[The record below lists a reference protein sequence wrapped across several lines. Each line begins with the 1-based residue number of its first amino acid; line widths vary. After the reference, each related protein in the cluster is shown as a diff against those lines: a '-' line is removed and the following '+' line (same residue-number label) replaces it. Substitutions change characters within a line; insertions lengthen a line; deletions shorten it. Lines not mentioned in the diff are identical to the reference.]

1 VQRLAAALGWK
12 PKRWPRGDTDR
23 WASPALAA
31 GFAGILL
38 WEELANLENTA
49 WLSSCLLLVITA
61 GAVKKGNRTWI
72 TAHRRELV
80 NQASGTMGKFDI
92 AHGIV
97 LAGET
102 PLPHHSTQVCSLQTV
117 VGKIGKIKE
126 PDFIVFDEAHH
137 ATSGSYQKIMEA
149 YPNAKILGVTATPCR
164 TDGKGLG
171 DVFQSM
177 VVGPS
182 TEDLTNDGY
191 LSPARYYCTPCL
203 ADLGGI
209 KKRGGDYV
217 REELADAMDQRAIT
231 GNAIDHYRRI
241 CDGVPMI
248 LFCVSVQH
256 AKDVAS
262 AYLAAGYRATFVDGG
277 LAEDDRTDRLNGLGT
292 GKYQIVTSCDLIG
305 EGLDIPNVVA
315 AQLLRPTESLS
326 LHLQQI
332 GRPLRPVYAAGMPLE
347 TAEDRL
353 AAIASGGKPCAYI
366 LDHVGNCG
374 AVVDG
379 AWQTKH
385 GFATSPREWT
395 LQGKIKKPKGEADV
409 TIKSCPDCF
418 SVHEPANECP
428 FCGHVYEVVRSRK
441 IESVKGDL
449 VEVSREMIE
458 AEKQAR
464 KAEEKKAWTKADLIE
479 LGKQRGY
486 KNPEFWAMMKM
497 KGRRMKSYK
506 N

>member
-1 VQRLAAALGWK
+1 MK
-12 PKRWPRGDTDR
+12 PRPYQHKGIGEIRG
-23 WASPALAA
+23 A
-31 GFAGILL
+31 FAGGNRCVLYVL
-38 WEELANLENTA
+38 PTGGGKTA
-49 WLSSCLLLVITA
+49 TFSMITV
-61 GAVKKGNRTWI
+61 GASQKGTRTWI
-72 TAHRRELV
+72 VAHRRELV
-80 NQASGTMGKFDI
+80 NQASGTLNKFGV

-102 PLPHHSTQVCSLQTV
+102 SLPHLTTQVCSLQTV
-117 VGKIGKIKE
+117 VGRIGKITP

-137 ATSGSYQKIMEA
+137 ATSGSYKKIMDA

-164 TDGKGLG
+164 TDGMGLG

-177 VVGPS
+177 IVGPS
-182 TEDLTNDGY
+182 TADLTNDGY
-191 LSPARYYCTPCL
+191 LSSARYFCTPCQ
-203 ADLGGI
+203 ADLSHI
-209 KKRGGDYV
+209 KRRNNDYA
-217 REELADAMDQRAIT
+217 REELSDAMNLRAIT
-231 GNAIDHYRRI
+231 GDAIEHYKRI

-248 LFCVSVQH
+248 VFCVSVQH

-262 AYLAAGYRATFVDGG
+262 AYMTAGYRATFVDGS
-277 LAEDDRTDRLNGLGT
+277 LAEDYRTDRLSGLGS

-315 AQLLRPTESLS
+315 AQLLRPTESVS

-332 GRPLRPVYAAGMPLE
+332 GRPLRPVYAGYSLE
-347 TAEDRL
+347 TAEERL
-353 AAIASGGKPCAYI
+353 AAIENGPKPCAYI

-374 AVVDG
+374 ASVG
-379 AWQTKH
+379 GEWQPKH
-385 GFATSPREWT
+385 GFAVSPREWT
-395 LQGKIKKPKGEADV
+395 LQGKIKKPKTEADV
-409 TIKSCPDCF
+409 LIKSCPDCF
-418 SVHEPANECP
+418 SVHEPAKECP
-428 FCGHVYEVVRSRK
+428 FCGHVYEVTRSRK
-441 IESVKGDL
+441 IEAVKGEL

-486 KNPEFWAMMKM
+486 KNPEFWATMKM

>member
-1 VQRLAAALGWK
+1 MK
-12 PKRWPRGDTDR
+12 PRPYQNRGMTEIR
-23 WASPALAA
+23 HEYMAGHRCVLYVLPTGGGKTATFSMITVGAS
-31 GFAGILL
+31 
-38 WEELANLENTA
+38 
-49 WLSSCLLLVITA
+49 
-61 GAVKKGNRTWI
+61 KKGNRTWI
-72 TAHRRELV
+72 VAHRRELV
-80 NQASGTMGKFDI
+80 NQASSTLDKFGV

-102 PLPHHSTQVCSLQTV
+102 PLPHLTTQVCSLQTV
-117 VGKIGKIKE
+117 VGRVGKITP

-137 ATSGSYQKIMEA
+137 ATSGSYKKIMEA
-149 YPNAKILGVTATPCR
+149 YPSAKILGVTATPCR

-177 VVGPS
+177 IVGPS
-182 TEDLTNDGY
+182 TADLTNEGY
-191 LSPARYYCTPCL
+191 LSSARYYCTPCQ
-203 ADLGGI
+203 ADLTGI
-209 KKRGGDYV
+209 AKRGGDYV
-217 REELADAMDQRAIT
+217 REDLADAMDQRAIT
-231 GNAIDHYRRI
+231 GDAIEHYRRI

-248 LFCVSVQH
+248 VFCVSVQH
-256 AKDVAS
+256 AKDVA
-262 AYLAAGYRATFVDGG
+262 AEYIAAGYRATYVDGG
-277 LAEDDRTDRLNGLGT
+277 LAEEDRTDRLNGLGT

-315 AQLLRPTESLS
+315 AQLLRPTESLA

-353 AAIASGGKPCAYI
+353 AAIASGPKPCAFV

-374 AVVDG
+374 ASVGGV
-379 AWQTKH
+379 WEPKH
-385 GFATSPREWT
+385 GFAVSPREWT
-395 LQGKIKKPKGEADV
+395 LTGKVKKPKTEADV
-409 TIKSCPDCF
+409 LIKSCPDCF

-441 IESVKGDL
+441 IESVKGEL

-464 KAEEKKAWTKADLIE
+464 RDDEKRAWTKADLIE
-479 LGKQRGY
+479 LAKKRNY
-486 KNPEFWAMMKM
+486 KNPEFWAMMKL
-497 KGRRMKSYK
+497 KGRKMKAYR